1 MNKFK
6 LKILSIISFLFIV
19 LSVLMMFFLN
29 SVLKIIGIVL
39 LSATVTFVVC
49 QLLVFL
55 IQNKLEII
63 SIENSSILFSR
74 KIRIL
79 LFLIPL
85 ILYIVGTIILIINAL
100 VEQLVWLH
108 IQLFLCG
115 KIVIS
120 LKNKGISKLLIEKNS

>member
-85 ILYIVGTIILIINAL
+85 ILYIVGTIILIINASVFDIPPCRTL
-100 VEQLVWLH
+100 
-108 IQLFLCG
+108 
-115 KIVIS
+115 
-120 LKNKGISKLLIEKNS
+120 